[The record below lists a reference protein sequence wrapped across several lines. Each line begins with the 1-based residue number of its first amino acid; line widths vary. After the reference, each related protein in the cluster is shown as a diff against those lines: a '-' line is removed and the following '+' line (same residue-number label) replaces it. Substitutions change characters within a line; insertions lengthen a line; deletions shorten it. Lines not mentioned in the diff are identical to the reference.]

1 MICVS
6 INYKKADADI
16 RGCFAFDSE
25 GRQKLSHILTDAG
38 AEENVILCTC
48 SRTEA
53 YACGSISAEH
63 IMKKMSELSGVS
75 DIKQYAMIFAG
86 NAAVNHLFRV
96 ACGIDSMVMGEDEI
110 LGQTRDAYK
119 EACDN
124 GNVSNKLHMIFQ
136 AALACAKK
144 IKTGTSLSGVPLSAA
159 TLAANEAVHWGNNI
173 LIIGASGKI
182 GNSTLKNIL
191 AHKNARVTVTAR
203 KHIPDIAEKLRD
215 RVTVVPYEDRY
226 RYIDGADCIISATSC
241 PAYTLTSD
249 KLLNSIFFKK
259 PRLFIDLAVPHD
271 IDESISETENIK
283 LTDID
288 CFKEIA
294 ERNNNIKLSERDKAE
309 AVIAAEIESLRK
321 NMAVHNFLSHSQNV
335 KSKLSEKGIEPLIY
349 RLKSELCADS
359 FEKVM
364 EIINNFGKE

>member
-16 RGCFAFDSE
+16 RGKFAFDANK
-25 GRQKLSHILTDAG
+25 RKQLSDMLSDSG

-53 YACGSISAEH
+53 YACGNISAEQ
-63 IMKKMSELSGVS
+63 IMRKMSELSGIS
-75 DIKQYAMIFAG
+75 EIKQYAMIFTD
-86 NAAVNHLFRV
+86 NAALNHLFRV

-110 LGQTRDAYK
+110 LGQVRNAYK

-144 IKTGTSLSGVPLSAA
+144 IKTDTALSGVPVSAA
-159 TLAANEAVHWGNNI
+159 TLAANEAVKWGSNI
-173 LIIGASGKI
+173 FIIGASGKI

-191 AHKNARVTVTAR
+191 AHKNVNVTVTAR

-226 RYIDGADCIISATSC
+226 KYIDGADSIISATSC
-241 PAYTLTSD
+241 PVYTLTRD
-249 KLLNSIFFKK
+249 KLLHSISSEK
-259 PRLFIDLAVPHD
+259 PRLFIDLAIPRD
-271 IDESISETENIK
+271 IDESISETENVR
-283 LTDID
+283 LMGID
-288 CFKEIA
+288 CFKKIA
-294 ERNNNIKLSERDKAE
+294 ERNNEIKLSERDKAE
-309 AVIAAEIESLRK
+309 AVIRSEIETLRK
-321 NMAVHNFLSHSQNV
+321 NMAMHSFLNCCQNV
-335 KSKLSEKGIEPLIY
+335 KNKLNEKGIEPLIY

-359 FEKVM
+359 FEEVM